1 MNRAQQPCRRAAIR
15 GFTLVELMVALFI
28 GLFLVAGM
36 VSVLQG
42 TSHTSTNQMAL
53 AQLQNNERIAMT
65 LMTDVIQQAGYY
77 PDVQSSSL
85 ESAFPTAPALPAAP
99 APAFTEPGQFIVGQT
114 GATTFGDSI
123 TVRYQTDGTVLNCLG
138 SSDSPSVPHEY
149 TFSVNA
155 SGQLVCSVD
164 SNSPVPLIGNVH
176 NIQVLYGIDAVS
188 TTEYSSSP
196 VNAYVSASDMT
207 AVNWTNVHSVKVV
220 FTFTNPLAGQP
231 GQGAVPTITF
241 TRIVGVM
248 ARNGV
253 NVVTETT

>member
-1 MNRAQQPCRRAAIR
+1 MNRTQQPCRRAAIR

-42 TSHTSTNQMAL
+42 TSRTSTNQMAL

-77 PDVQSSSL
+77 PDVQSGSL

-99 APAFTEPGQFIVGQT
+99 APAFIEPGQFIVGQT
-114 GATTFGDSI
+114 GATAFGDSV

-138 SSDSPSVPHEY
+138 SSDSLSVPHEY
-149 TFSVNA
+149 TFSVNT
-155 SGQLVCSVD
+155 SGQLACSVD
-164 SNSPVPLIGNVH
+164 GNSPVPLIGNVR

-188 TTEYSSSP
+188 TTPYSSSP

-207 AVNWTNVHSVKVV
+207 AVNWTNVHSVKIV

>member
-15 GFTLVELMVALFI
+15 GFTLVELMVALLI

-85 ESAFPTAPALPAAP
+85 ESAFPAAPALPAAP

-114 GATTFGDSI
+114 GATASGDSI

-138 SSDSPSVPHEY
+138 SSDSLAVPHEY

-164 SNSPVPLIGNVH
+164 GNSPVPLVGNVQ

-188 TTEYSSSP
+188 TIAYASSP
-196 VNAYVSASDMT
+196 VNAYVSAGDMS